1 MVPDRADTWTRWS
14 YAAAN
19 KPITP
24 IDDPYQMFDKLYGRA
39 RTAKRLGSV
48 LDDLAG

>member
-14 YAAAN
+14 YASAN

-24 IDDPYQMFDKLYGRA
+24 IDDPYQMFDKLYGREGREAA
-39 RTAKRLGSV
+39 RQRARRSRG
-48 LDDLAG
+48 